1 MKKVSIF
8 ILSIFLFFFTFSIAK
23 AETAQ
28 DIIAKYAS
36 SKTTGQKVNILVVPG
51 HDEQYWGTEFN
62 DIHEAD
68 VTVAIGQFLY
78 NYLKADPRLNVIIT
92 RTQMGYTDTFKNYF
106 ANNREQIQAFIAS
119 SSASFK
125 QEIAAGT
132 KQQNEIVPHAT
143 ANPEVAIRLYG
154 INKWANE
161 NNIDLIIHIHVNDE
175 GSRQYG
181 QVGEYKGFSMYIPDK
196 EYSNASTSAIFGK
209 AIFNELIKKYPA
221 SNYPP
226 EAAGLIPDQEL
237 IAIGAANTLKP
248 AATLIEYGYIYEPQ
262 FLNVDTQD
270 TFTKAYAYQTY
281 AGVESFF
288 GNKIK
293 AQVTYLPHTWTVA
306 IGKGSKN
313 TSDVSSLQA
322 ALTASGVY
330 SCGITGTFG
339 PCTEAG
345 VKAFQKKYKLD
356 QTGSLGPKT
365 RAKLN
370 SLFGS

>member
-1 MKKVSIF
+1 MKK
-8 ILSIFLFFFTFSIAK
+8 IFLGILLFSFTFSIAK

-28 DIIAKYAS
+28 NIIAKYAS
-36 SKTTGQKVNILVVPG
+36 SKATGQKVNILVVPG

-78 NYLKADPRLNVIIT
+78 NYLKADPRLNVIIS
-92 RTQMGYTDTFKNYF
+92 RTQMGYNPIFTNYF
-106 ANNREQIQAFIAS
+106 ETHRQDILDFIAS

-125 QEIAAGT
+125 QQIVAGT

-143 ANPEVAIRLYG
+143 AKPEVALRLYG

-196 EYSNASTSAIFGK
+196 EYSNASTSAVFGK

-293 AQVTYLPHTWTVA
+293 AQATYLPHAWTVA

-322 ALTASGVY
+322 ALTTAGVY
-330 SCGITGTFG
+330 SCGVTGTFG

-345 VKAFQKKYKLD
+345 VKAFQKNISWNKPALLAQKPAR
-356 QTGSLGPKT
+356 S
-365 RAKLN
+365 
-370 SLFGS
+370 